1 MPERLP
7 EMRAYVTL
15 THLFFRWHA
24 FHHWSVPQGTL
35 PWFTKATCVNQ
46 RAARLNLVLVFY
58 RAWPLKGQFLCKQL
72 CVPVLKADRKV
83 QNRVVRGVGQLGRDG
98 GFNRQS
104 SLKVYKSWIHKAA
117 GPLKAREGEKEW
129 KRQAL
134 NSLCAIN
141 MILFLMV

>member
-1 MPERLP
+1 M
-7 EMRAYVTL
+7 
-15 THLFFRWHA
+15 LFITEVFPRELYPG
-24 FHHWSVPQGTL
+24 SQRQR
-35 PWFTKATCVNQ
+35 VNQ

-104 SLKVYKSWIHKAA
+104 SLKVYKS
-117 GPLKAREGEKEW
+117 
-129 KRQAL
+129 
-134 NSLCAIN
+134 
-141 MILFLMV
+141 